1 MAERQIVAGS
11 AGFQDTGS
19 NPYQWRLGPVVRY
32 QSLVAAGT
40 LGEGYATDDGVA
52 IHYRGTELAEVLSQ
66 TPGALAHRVFK
77 SASGAVVEQPL
88 TPRLLPM

>member
-19 NPYQWRLGPVVRY
+19 NPYQWRLGPVVHY

-52 IHYRGTELAEVLSQ
+52 IHYREREL
-66 TPGALAHRVFK
+66 HRVIADTADRFAYRVLR
-77 SASGAVVEQPL
+77 SASGGVVEERLQPQ
-88 TPRLLPM
+88 LLA